1 MKARKLSTFSL
12 LAAAVAFSA
21 VSVFAANTST
31 SVKNRIDSAERSG
44 KVSREAIVQFRA
56 DQQVI
61 DKKEADIRAKHD
73 GLLPAKHGVKLT
85 KQRDRLI
92 AKIDKIAGKPA
103 DNTAQNYGDARKES
117 PTPQVQSS
125 KKEDLD
131 LLQSIRKEIVAN
143 NSLSISAKNVKV
155 VVINGTVTLRG
166 VVDSESERAV
176 VASAAKKFA
185 DDSKVLNKL
194 EVKTR

>member
-12 LAAAVAFSA
+12 LMAAVAFSA
-21 VSVFAANTST
+21 VSVFAANTSS
-31 SVKNRIDSAERSG
+31 SVKARIESAQKSG

-56 DQQVI
+56 DQDLI

-73 GLLPAKHGVKLT
+73 GLLPARHGVKLT
-85 KQRDRLI
+85 KQRDKLI
-92 AKIDKIAGKPA
+92 AKIDKIAGKDP
-103 DNTAQNYGDARKES
+103 DNTAQNYGDGRKES
-117 PTPQVQSS
+117 PTPQVQSF
-125 KKEDLD
+125 KKEDID
-131 LLQSIRKEIVAN
+131 LLQSIRKEIVAD
-143 NSLSISAKNVKV
+143 NSLSITAKNVKI

-166 VVDSESERAV
+166 VVTSESEKTV

-185 DDSKVLNKL
+185 QDSQVLNEL

>member
-12 LAAAVAFSA
+12 LATAVAFSA

-31 SVKNRIDSAERSG
+31 AVKNRIQSAEQSG

-56 DQQVI
+56 DETAIEKQ
-61 DKKEADIRAKHD
+61 EAAIRAKYD
-73 GLLPAKHGVKLT
+73 GLLPAKHGVKLQ
-85 KQRDRLI
+85 KQRGKLI
-92 AKIDKIAGKPA
+92 AKIDKIAGKAP
-103 DNTAQNYGDARKES
+103 DNTAQNYGDGRKES

-125 KKEDLD
+125 KKEDMD

-143 NSLSISAKNVKV
+143 NSLSITAKNVKI

-166 VVDSESERAV
+166 VVNDESEKAV

-185 DDSKVLNKL
+185 TDSKVLNEL
-194 EVKTR
+194 EVNSR